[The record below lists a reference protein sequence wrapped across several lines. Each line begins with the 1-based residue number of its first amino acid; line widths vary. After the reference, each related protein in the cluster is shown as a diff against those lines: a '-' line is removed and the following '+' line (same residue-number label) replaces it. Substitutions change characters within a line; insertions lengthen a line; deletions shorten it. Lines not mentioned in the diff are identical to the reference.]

1 VPQVEVAFD
10 IDANG
15 IVHVSA
21 KDLGTGKEQ
30 NITITA
36 SSGLNDKD
44 IERMVKEAESH
55 RSEDQER
62 RKQVE
67 TRNKLDSLVYST
79 EKTYDEH
86 KEKLGPDEKGELEQ
100 ALADA
105 KKALESDEPA
115 QMEQAAERLTKASHK
130 LAEVMYRQQQ
140 AGGGEAGP
148 TPGGAGG
155 SAGGPAG
162 GTSDEV
168 IDAEYVEK

>member
-1 VPQVEVAFD
+1 
-10 IDANG
+10 
-15 IVHVSA
+15 VHVSA

-55 RSEDQER
+55 QSEDQER

-67 TRNKLDSLVYST
+67 ARNKLDSLVYST

-86 KEKLGPDEKGELEQ
+86 KEKLGPDEKGELER

-105 KKALESDEPA
+105 KKALEGDDSS
-115 QMEQAAERLTKASHK
+115 QMETAAERLTKASHK

-140 AGGGEAGP
+140 PGGGEAGGP
-148 TPGGAGG
+148 APGGAG
-155 SAGGPAG
+155 AGQQSG
-162 GTSDEV
+162 GASDEV